1 MADSPDFAKFLWRI
15 RAGDEDAARELV
27 RRFEPLI
34 RREVRLRIGDGRL
47 NRSFDSQDVSQSVL
61 ASFFARAASGEYE
74 FERPE
79 QLGRL
84 LMTMARNRMISRT
97 RRERRLVRDVRR
109 VLAEPKIL
117 DQLTDRKPSPS
128 EIVSRKEQLD
138 RLKAALTANEQ
149 QLLELREMG
158 FTWDEIA
165 TKLGGNG
172 QARRMQLSRGLE
184 RMEQQLGGVGDP
196 G

>member
-1 MADSPDFAKFLWRI
+1 MAQIAAFADFLSRI
-15 RAGDEDAARELV
+15 RAGDEAAARELV

-61 ASFFARAASGEYE
+61 ASFFARAASGEYQLD
-74 FERPE
+74 RPE

-97 RRERRLVRDVRR
+97 RRECRMVRDVRR
-109 VLAEPKIL
+109 VLAEPKVL
-117 DQLTDRKPSPS
+117 DLISDRKPSPS

-138 RLKAALTANEQ
+138 RLKAALTSNENQ
-149 QLLELREMG
+149 ILELRELG
-158 FTWDEIA
+158 CTWDEIA
-165 TKLGGNG
+165 TRLGGSG
-172 QARRMQLSRGLE
+172 QARRMQWSRGLA
-184 RMEQQLGGVGDP
+184 RVEQHSGGAE
-196 G
+196 

>member
-1 MADSPDFAKFLWRI
+1 MAQSPDFAEFLWRI
-15 RAGDEDAARELV
+15 RGGDEDAARELV
-27 RRFEPLI
+27 QRFEPLI

-61 ASFFARAASGEYE
+61 ASFFFRAASGEYE
-74 FERPE
+74 LDRPE

-109 VLAEPKIL
+109 VLAEPKVL
-117 DQLTDRKPSPS
+117 DQLTDREPSPS
-128 EIVSRKEQLD
+128 EIVSRREQLD

-149 QLLELREMG
+149 QILELRAIG
-158 FTWDEIA
+158 LTWDEIA

-172 QARRMQLSRGLE
+172 HARRMQLSRGLA
-184 RMEQQLGGVGDP
+184 RMEQQHGGVK
-196 G
+196 

>member
-1 MADSPDFAKFLWRI
+1 MAQNPDFADFLWRI
-15 RAGDEDAARELV
+15 RGGDKDAARELV
-27 RRFEPLI
+27 RRYEPLI

-61 ASFFARAASGEYE
+61 ASFFTRAASGEYE
-74 FERPE
+74 LDQPE

-84 LMTMARNRMISRT
+84 LMTMARNRLVSRT

-109 VLAEPKIL
+109 VLAEPEVL
-117 DQLTDRKPSPS
+117 DRLTDRQPSPS

-149 QLLELREMG
+149 QILELRALG
-158 FTWDEIA
+158 LTWDEIA
-165 TKLGGNG
+165 ARLGGNG
-172 QARRMQLSRGLE
+172 HARRMQLSRGLA
-184 RMEQQLGGVGDP
+184 RMEHQAGGID
-196 G
+196 

>member
-1 MADSPDFAKFLWRI
+1 MAHSPSFADFLWRI
-15 RAGDEDAARELV
+15 RAGDEEAARELV

-34 RREVRLRIGDGRL
+34 RREVRLRMGDGRL

-61 ASFFARAASGEYE
+61 GSFFKRAASGEYTLD
-74 FERPE
+74 RPD

-109 VLAEPKIL
+109 VLAEPKVL
-117 DQLTDRKPSPS
+117 DQLTDRQPSPA
-128 EIVSRKEQLD
+128 EIADRKEQLD
-138 RLKAALTANEQ
+138 RLKAALTADEQ
-149 QLLELREMG
+149 QILELRSLG

-172 QARRMQLSRGLE
+172 QARRMQLSRGLA
-184 RMEQQLGGVGDP
+184 RTEQMLGAAD
-196 G
+196 

>member
-1 MADSPDFAKFLWRI
+1 MTQSPDFAEFLWRI
-15 RAGDEDAARELV
+15 RGGDEDAARELV
-27 RRFEPLI
+27 QRFEPLI

-47 NRSFDSQDVSQSVL
+47 NRAFDSQDVSQSVL

-74 FERPE
+74 LDRPD

-109 VLAEPKIL
+109 VVAEPKVL
-117 DQLTDRKPSPS
+117 DQLTDHKPSPS

-138 RLKAALTANEQ
+138 LLRAALTANEQ
-149 QLLELREMG
+149 QILELRTLG

-165 TKLGGNG
+165 TKLGGTG
-172 QARRMQLSRGLE
+172 HARRMQLSRGLA
-184 RMEQQLGGVGDP
+184 RMEERGGVP
-196 G
+196 

>member
-1 MADSPDFAKFLWRI
+1 MVQRSDFAEFLRRI
-15 RAGDEDAARELV
+15 RDGDEAAARELV

-61 ASFFARAASGEYE
+61 ASFFTRAASGEYE
-74 FERPE
+74 LDRPD

-84 LMTMARNRMISRT
+84 LMTMARNRLISRT

-109 VLAEPKIL
+109 VVGEPML
-117 DQLTDRKPSPS
+117 LEQLVDRQPSPS
-128 EIVSRKEQLD
+128 DVVSRKEQLD
-138 RLKAALTANEQ
+138 RLKAALTTNEQ
-149 QLLELREMG
+149 QILELRALG

-165 TKLGGNG
+165 AKLGGNG
-172 QARRMQLSRGLE
+172 HARRMQLSRGLA
-184 RMEQQLGGVGDP
+184 RMEQQAAGID
-196 G
+196 